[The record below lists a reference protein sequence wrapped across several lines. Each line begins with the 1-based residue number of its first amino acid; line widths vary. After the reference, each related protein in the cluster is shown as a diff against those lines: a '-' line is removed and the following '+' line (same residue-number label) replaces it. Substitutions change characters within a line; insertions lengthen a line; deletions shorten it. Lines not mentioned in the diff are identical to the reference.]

1 MGKQVFAVCGKEES
15 YIKKLYEYILKNY
28 GEDFK
33 VVLFTKEESFAAYLQ
48 ESSVELV
55 LAEEDFIVPKTEAL
69 LISLLSRPGKEGG
82 IYKYMSSEQ
91 IMKEVMAVCANA
103 KSIKGAIQCEENAK
117 IIGIYTPIKRCFQ
130 TTFALTVGQILA
142 KRHKV
147 LYLNFEGYSGFEKL
161 FHASGKSDLTDLVY
175 FSETGKDSLS
185 YRIESIKEK
194 IGELDYINPIK
205 IITKYKDISRDQW
218 ERLINN
224 LSEHTD
230 YEYILLDLSE
240 QVNGLLYILQKCTRI
255 YTIID
260 SERMASA
267 KMVQYENLLRESNF
281 EDVTG
286 KTQNIVLPRFREIP
300 QDYEMLPYSELAD
313 YVKKILCYDSEAE
326 VIE

>member
-15 YIKKLYEYILKNY
+15 YINKLYEYILKNY

-33 VVLFTKEESFAAYLQ
+33 VVLFTKEDSLATFMQ

-55 LAEEDFIVPKTEAL
+55 LAEEDFKVPKTEAL
-69 LISLLSRPGKEGG
+69 LISLLSRPGKTGG
-82 IYKYMSSEQ
+82 VYKYMSSEQ
-91 IMKEVMAVCANA
+91 IMKEVMTVCADA
-103 KSIKGAIQCEENAK
+103 KSIKGAIQCEENAR

-161 FHASGKSDLTDLVY
+161 FHANGKSDLTDLVY

-205 IITKYKDISRDQW
+205 IISKYKDISREQW

-240 QVNGLLYILQKCTRI
+240 QVNGLLNILQKCTRI
-255 YTIID
+255 YTITD

-267 KMVQYENLLRESNF
+267 KMAQYENLLRESNF
-281 EDVTG
+281 GDVTG
-286 KTQNIVLPRFREIP
+286 KTQNIMLPRFREIP
-300 QDYEMLPYSELAD
+300 PDFEMLPYSELAD
-313 YVKKILCYDSEAE
+313 YVKKIICYDSEE
-326 VIE
+326 EDIE